1 MAKAIE
7 DAIAALEKK
16 PAQAGS
22 KTDQNTKTN
31 TKTSTKTN
39 TKTNPKADSSGIP
52 KTGDHENAGLMLA
65 MLYLSGA
72 VIAGSVVIWK
82 KKKYRA

>member
-22 KTDQNTKTN
+22 KTDQN
-31 TKTSTKTN
+31 TKTN

-72 VIAGSVVIWK
+72 VIAGSVEIWK